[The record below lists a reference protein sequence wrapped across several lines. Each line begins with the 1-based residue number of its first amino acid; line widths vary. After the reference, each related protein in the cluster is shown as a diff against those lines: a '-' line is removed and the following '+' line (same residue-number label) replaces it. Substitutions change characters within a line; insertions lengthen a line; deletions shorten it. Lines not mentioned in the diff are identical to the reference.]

1 MLEDERFFGA
11 ARQILGE
18 GTVGSSSNAN
28 SFDGDRTEWHPDVR
42 DPHWRG
48 IKFGCYLQPLD
59 ENSGA
64 LRLVPGS
71 HKDPLNSDLEKIVLK
86 ESVKGHEVESGLGVE
101 EVPAYIARSEPGDVV
116 LFDNH
121 TWHGSYGGSMGR
133 RMCTVMYFG
142 SPSTSNEEAAVRKQ
156 AKAHAGLVEQWPQ
169 LARHPDWIANAEGSP
184 IRRKWVDG
192 LRRWGFIE
200 APGS

>member
-1 MLEDERFFGA
+1 
-11 ARQILGE
+11 
-18 GTVGSSSNAN
+18 
-28 SFDGDRTEWHPDVR
+28 
-42 DPHWRG
+42 
-48 IKFGCYLQPLD
+48 
-59 ENSGA
+59 
-64 LRLVPGS
+64 
-71 HKDPLNSDLEKIVLK
+71 
-86 ESVKGHEVESGLGVE
+86 
-101 EVPAYIARSEPGDVV
+101 
-116 LFDNH
+116 
-121 TWHGSYGGSMGR
+121 
-133 RMCTVMYFG
+133 MYFG